1 MQRRTRT
8 RHQRK
13 PYSTTRRVH
22 RRRGFSKRYNRA
34 KHTRYKKRR
43 RRKTRRGRQRRGGA
57 GVPIN
62 SEDVCKYVAV
72 DNSFDFSQ
80 LDAFGEKKHNC
91 NIFQYKGEDDQ
102 WYMYRNPNWAENGKL
117 KCTKTSAMKKT
128 PKVCPDQKKAAAEA
142 KAAEEKAEAAEEKA
156 ATATATA
163 DPVAQQDKA
172 KEWARGA
179 EEGDWRVRDLV
190 REMIQI
196 KNILKHTTDPIK
208 TKPVKEQL
216 TKYQFNYLLDYY
228 NHDEKLYNELD
239 SMDMNTLKSLK

>member
-62 SEDVCKYVAV
+62 SEDVCKYGDVR
-72 DNSFDFSQ
+72 DSFDFSQ

-91 NIFQYKGEDDQ
+91 NVYRYIEGDK

-117 KCTKTSAMKKT
+117 KCTKTSAMT
-128 PKVCPDQKKAAAEA
+128 RTTKVCPDQNKAAAEA
-142 KAAEEKAEAAEEKA
+142 KAAEEKAKAAEEKA
-156 ATATATA
+156 AAEAKA
-163 DPVAQQDKA
+163 AAAAPAQQDKA
-172 KEWARGA
+172 KEWARRARQG
-179 EEGDWRVRDLV
+179 GWRVRDLV

-216 TKYQFNYLLDYY
+216 TKYQFNYLLNYY
-228 NHDEKLYNELD
+228 NNDEKLYNELD